1 MISLPYICNKTNE
14 TMKEKIKFI
23 GSVISDTA
31 TLTLVVAGIT
41 LAISLGTKIGNTIS
55 DKIYKGADKK

>member
-1 MISLPYICNKTNE
+1 
-14 TMKEKIKFI
+14 MKEKFKFI
-23 GSVISDTA
+23 GGIISDTA